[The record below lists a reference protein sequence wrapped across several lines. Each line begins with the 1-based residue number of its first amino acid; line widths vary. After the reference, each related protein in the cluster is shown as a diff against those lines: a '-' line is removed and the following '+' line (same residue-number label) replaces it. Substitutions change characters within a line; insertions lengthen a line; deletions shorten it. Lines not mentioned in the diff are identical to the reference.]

1 MVPMVLLKP
10 NLCFFVRFVLDT
22 TKKQKKFKKTF
33 CCYNCLDFAERQI
46 FLSVRGIFPRFHSG
60 EKECLKTS
68 SLSRLRLDNNDV
80 SQHSFSP
87 SWNLGKMQ
95 LTLGKICLTANLDN
109 YSNKIL
115 FHNPFFVKSFTF
127 KYDVGEKIIDI
138 CKKIGKPYILDYCYS
153 FDSIFISLGTFGSCN
168 VLLSFIECMSF
179 SFFLRWTRVQS

>member
-115 FHNPFFVKSFTF
+115 LFWSRMCLSWSSLWIHSVSVHKKRLIRIACEILIIFTL
-127 KYDVGEKIIDI
+127 KE
-138 CKKIGKPYILDYCYS
+138 
-153 FDSIFISLGTFGSCN
+153 
-168 VLLSFIECMSF
+168 
-179 SFFLRWTRVQS
+179 

>member
-33 CCYNCLDFAERQI
+33 CCYNCLDSAERKI
-46 FLSVRGIFPRFHSG
+46 FLSVHGIFPRFHSG

-115 FHNPFFVKSFTF
+115 FLVVGMVFWGLYYGMILRYFGTKIC
-127 KYDVGEKIIDI
+127 YD
-138 CKKIGKPYILDYCYS
+138 
-153 FDSIFISLGTFGSCN
+153 N
-168 VLLSFIECMSF
+168 
-179 SFFLRWTRVQS
+179 R

>member
-22 TKKQKKFKKTF
+22 TKKQKKIKKTF

-68 SLSRLRLDNNDV
+68 SLSRLCLDNNDV

-109 YSNKIL
+109 NSNKIL
-115 FHNPFFVKSFTF
+115 FNTN
-127 KYDVGEKIIDI
+127 EKTW
-138 CKKIGKPYILDYCYS
+138 
-153 FDSIFISLGTFGSCN
+153 ISEL
-168 VLLSFIECMSF
+168 
-179 SFFLRWTRVQS
+179 FLRVVLTGRGPVNQPISENLPKWHFLTHA